1 MGLHVVLEHGS
12 PDHGE
17 GAEDET
23 SSDLLDGTKVD
34 VTLTQGGVDERIHD
48 CGMLAMPSEG

>member
-12 PDHGE
+12 PNHGE

-23 SSDLLDGTKVD
+23 SSDLLDRTEVD
-34 VTLTQGGVDERIHD
+34 ATL
-48 CGMLAMPSEG
+48 A